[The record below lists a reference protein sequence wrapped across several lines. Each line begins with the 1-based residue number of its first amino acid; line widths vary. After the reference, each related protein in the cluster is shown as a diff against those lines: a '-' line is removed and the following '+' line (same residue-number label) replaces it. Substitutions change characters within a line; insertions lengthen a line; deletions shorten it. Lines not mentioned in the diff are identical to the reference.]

1 VIAAQ
6 RTRIEVQLGKPG
18 ARLLLGLFIKQSAI
32 SPFQIFLIELLL
44 FLSSEPWWRARL
56 FCFRRGDC
64 DLGRRGGFGLLAA
77 NARLLFISLIRA
89 AGWGTTLPVTKLI
102 LPVTRLIL
110 PVTKWTLPVTKWTS
124 PVTKWTPAVTRL
136 RIAAQF
142 ANAIVLRVRP
152 HYPTVRALRGNPGR
166 VTLLA
171 LGQSKT

>member
-1 VIAAQ
+1 MALNTIS
-6 RTRIEVQLGKPG
+6 
-18 ARLLLGLFIKQSAI
+18 RLLIKQSAI

-64 DLGRRGGFGLLAA
+64 DLGRRGGFGLLAT
-77 NARLLFISLIRA
+77 NDRLLFVSLIRLLV
-89 AGWGTTLPVTKLI
+89 GNTLPVTRLI

-110 PVTKWTLPVTKWTS
+110 SVTKWTLPVTKWTS

-142 ANAIVLRVRP
+142 ANAIVLRIRP
-152 HYPTVRALRGNPGR
+152 HYPTVRALRGNLAAGR
-166 VTLLA
+166 VTRLA